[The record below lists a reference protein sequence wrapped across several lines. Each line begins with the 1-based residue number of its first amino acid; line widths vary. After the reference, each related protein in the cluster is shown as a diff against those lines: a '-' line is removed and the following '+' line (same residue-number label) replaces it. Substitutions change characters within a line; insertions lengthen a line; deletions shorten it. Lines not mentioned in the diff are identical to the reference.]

1 MKNSKFVLVA
11 MLLVCASSL
20 FAQDLHRGDT
30 IRIMQ
35 PKDKTYLTSEKMS
48 SWVYDVTHIILQV
61 GGKRFPKGVLVG
73 GIYSW
78 VDPADIE
85 LVAPCITC
93 REKDNV
99 DTQHLTDSI
108 AALNRAKQE
117 AKRAAEI
124 AAADKARRD
133 SIAAADKARRDS
145 IAVVNKARRDSIAA
159 AEKARRDSIAANSP
173 SYSEIRRRQDSA
185 FNAQLAE
192 ENRRRAYEDSIK
204 QAIADSIAQENA
216 PKTVDRLTIGI
227 RGGVASMMQ
236 DLGQIGKAKF
246 GFDAAFDLQYA
257 HYWPTKKQHN
267 VGLLLGVSAA
277 FARNSVK
284 GTEVADYMLPTIDGD
299 VIYHIEGS
307 VNSLVMNE
315 IQVEVPI
322 MFSLVTKGGFFLNVG
337 PKLMVPVYSFY
348 KQDLSV
354 SDITA
359 TFVKEG
365 VSVTNDLVTGLFPA
379 DQTNK
384 KGQWHNAMIHVM
396 AAGELG
402 YEFKLKGGDSFGLGV
417 YGGYSLFN
425 TYQQLAQPVPSY
437 VQITAPNATSTA
449 VVDVKCASDV
459 HMNKIGY
466 WDAGLKLAYHFNW
479 YHKPHAK

>member
-1 MKNSKFVLVA
+1 MKNIKFVLVA
-11 MLLVCASSL
+11 MLLACASSL

-30 IRIMQ
+30 IRILK

-48 SWVYDVTHIILQV
+48 NWVYDINHIILQV
-61 GGKRFPKGVLVG
+61 GGKRFPKGVLVN

-93 REKDNV
+93 REEDNV
-99 DTQHLTDSI
+99 DTQHLADSI
-108 AALNRAKQE
+108 AALRRARQE
-117 AKRAAEI
+117 AQRAAEI

-133 SIAAADKARRDS
+133 SIAAAER
-145 IAVVNKARRDSIAA
+145 
-159 AEKARRDSIAANSP
+159 ARRDSIAANSP
-173 SYSEIRRRQDSA
+173 SYEEIRRRQDSA

-192 ENRRRAYEDSIK
+192 ENRRRAYEDSI
-204 QAIADSIAQENA
+204 QRAVRDSIEEANA
-216 PKTVDRLTIGI
+216 PKTIDRFTIGV

-236 DLGQIGKAKF
+236 DLGQVGKAKV
-246 GFDAAFDLQYA
+246 GFDVLLDLQYA

-277 FARNSVK
+277 FARNNTK
-284 GTEVADYMLPTIDGD
+284 GPELADYMLPTIDGD
-299 VIYHIEGS
+299 VNYHIEGS

-315 IQVEVPI
+315 VQVEVPI

-337 PKLMVPVYSFY
+337 PKLLVPVYSFY
-348 KQDLSV
+348 NQNLTA

-365 VSVTNDLVTGLFPA
+365 VSVTNDLVTGLFPSA
-379 DQTNK
+379 QVNQ
-384 KGQWHNAMIHVM
+384 KGQWHNAMIHVV

-425 TYQQLAQPVPSY
+425 NYKQLAQPVPSY
-437 VQITAPNATSTA
+437 VQISAPSATSTA

-459 HMNKIGY
+459 HANKLGY

-479 YHKPHAK
+479 YHKPHKK